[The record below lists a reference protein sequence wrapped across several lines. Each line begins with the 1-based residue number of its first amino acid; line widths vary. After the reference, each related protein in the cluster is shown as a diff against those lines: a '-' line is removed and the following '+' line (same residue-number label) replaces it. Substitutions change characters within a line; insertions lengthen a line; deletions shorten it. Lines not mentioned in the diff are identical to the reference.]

1 MGLDMYLTAR
11 KSMNRKL
18 KVDRSYIEYFET
30 LNEPGVVSDYGLYI
44 SEYSDNTK
52 QIAKTLEEMPKLR
65 GQTGRINNIRL
76 IESIQGSEWIVETE
90 AGYWRKANQIHNWF
104 VRECQDNI
112 DGCQNT
118 VLNQAMLAKLYN
130 LITDIGKDKTL
141 AMQLLPS
148 QSGFFFGS
156 TEYDN
161 WYFDD
166 LKYTKQLLKKLLRK
180 DSSANWQFSYQ
191 ASW

>member
-1 MGLDMYLTAR
+1 MGLDMYLNAR

-18 KVDRSYIEYFET
+18 KVDRIYIEYFET
-30 LNEPGVVSDYGLYI
+30 LNNPDLVSEYGLYI
-44 SEYSDNTK
+44 SEYSDYTE
-52 QIAKTLEEMPKLR
+52 QISKVLEEMPKLR
-65 GQTGRINNIRL
+65 GQTGRINKIRL
-76 IESIQGSEWIVETE
+76 IESIHGSKWVVETE

-112 DGCQNT
+112 DDCQNT
-118 VLNQAMLAKLYN
+118 MLNQAMLAKLYN
-130 LITDIGKDKTL
+130 LVTDIGKDKKL

-148 QSGFFFGS
+148 KSGFFFGG
-156 TEYDN
+156 TEYDK

-166 LKYTKQLLKKLLRK
+166 LKYTKQLLRKLLRK
-180 DSSANWQFSYQ
+180 DSSENWQFSYQ

>member
-1 MGLDMYLTAR
+1 MYLTAR

-30 LNEPGVVSDYGLYI
+30 LNEPEVVSDYGLYI

-118 VLNQAMLAKLYN
+118 VLNLASLEKLYN
-130 LITDIGKDKTL
+130 LVTDIGKDKTL

>member
-1 MGLDMYLTAR
+1 MGLDMYLNAR

-18 KVDRSYIEYFET
+18 KVDRIYIEYFET
-30 LNEPGVVSDYGLYI
+30 LNNPDVVSEYGLYI

-52 QIAKTLEEMPKLR
+52 QISKVLEEMPKLR

-76 IESIQGSEWIVETE
+76 IESIQGSEWVVETE

-112 DGCQNT
+112 DDCQNT
-118 VLNQAMLAKLYN
+118 MLNLDSLEKLYN
-130 LITDIGKDKTL
+130 LVTDIGKDKTL
-141 AMQLLPS
+141 AVQLLPS
-148 QSGFFFGS
+148 QSGSFFGS
-156 TEYDN
+156 TEYDD
-161 WYFDD
+161 WYFDQ

-180 DSSANWQFSYQ
+180 DSSSNWQFSYQ